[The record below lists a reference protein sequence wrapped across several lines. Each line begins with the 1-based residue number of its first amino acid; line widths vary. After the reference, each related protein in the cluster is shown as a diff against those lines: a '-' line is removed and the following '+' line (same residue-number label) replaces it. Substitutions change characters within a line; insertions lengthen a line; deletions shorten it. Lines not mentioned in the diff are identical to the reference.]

1 MNLWRYDAA
10 CRALAEA
17 RAIDEVKD
25 IRAKADALRAYARQ
39 AENRT
44 LEIDASEIRIRAERR
59 IGEIM
64 AGHRAAGTLRP
75 GAPRRL
81 SEQSRLSEQTR
92 TLSPDNPD
100 DRVTLA
106 ACGINERLAG
116 RARAYAVL
124 TLDDFE
130 LRLARRRGGIER
142 ENARVG
148 VNLFDGGEIGDL
160 KKARRA
166 RRESELTGRVKA
178 LPDERFGVILD
189 DPEWRFEVRSR
200 ETGLDRAADNHYPTS
215 TLEDIFARDIQSI
228 AAPDCAWFR
237 WVTVPHLANGL
248 RSVAV
253 DGFEYKTSWVWAKDR
268 IGNGYWNRNRH
279 EILLL
284 AVRGD
289 VPCPAPGTQWDSL
302 LEAPVGEH
310 SAKPERFLAMIEA
323 YFPSVPKIELN
334 RRGPARPG
342 WSAWGN
348 EAEDDRG
355 EVAA

>member
-81 SEQSRLSEQTR
+81 SEQSRRSEQTR

-166 RRESELTGRVKA
+166 RRESELAGRVKA

-215 TLEDIFARDIQSI
+215 TLEDILARDIQSI

-268 IGNGYWNRNRH
+268 IGNGYWNRKPPR
-279 EILLL
+279 
-284 AVRGD
+284 D
-289 VPCPAPGTQWDSL
+289 PAPRGARRRAMSGTGD
-302 LEAPVGEH
+302 
-310 SAKPERFLAMIEA
+310 AMGFA
-323 YFPSVPKIELN
+323 A
-334 RRGPARPG
+334 RGAGGRAFRQAGALPR
-342 WSAWGN
+342 
-348 EAEDDRG
+348 DDRG
-355 EVAA
+355 VLPERAEDRAEPARAGAAGLVGLGE